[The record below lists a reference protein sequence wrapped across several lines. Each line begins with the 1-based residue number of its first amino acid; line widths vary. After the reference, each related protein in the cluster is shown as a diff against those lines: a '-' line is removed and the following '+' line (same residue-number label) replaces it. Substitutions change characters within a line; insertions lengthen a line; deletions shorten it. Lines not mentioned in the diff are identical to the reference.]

1 MRNNTYIR
9 WETIYKKMKGYIG
22 TRELL
27 EEGFSNRQIAVLKEE
42 GYLEKICHGF
52 YWINGS
58 GYDKPIDYKCI
69 EVCLSDPKAVICMGS
84 ALYYQGAIEKEPE
97 CLSIATKR
105 TDRSL
110 INMNF
115 PVNRHYFS
123 ESNFEIGLKK
133 EKTEF
138 GCYYIYDIERSVCDV
153 IRFQSGN
160 IDEVITGV
168 CRNEYQYKRLLEYA
182 KLLRIKRVY

>member
-1 MRNNTYIR
+1 
-9 WETIYKKMKGYIG
+9 
-22 TRELL
+22 
-27 EEGFSNRQIAVLKEE
+27 
-42 GYLEKICHGF
+42 
-52 YWINGS
+52 
-58 GYDKPIDYKCI
+58 
-69 EVCLSDPKAVICMGS
+69 MGS